1 MNTKFYSTWKSMLL
15 SCVFL
20 LSTFLTMAQ
29 DRRVTGK
36 VTGGDGQ
43 GIPGVS
49 VLLKGTQTGVST
61 DASGSFAINLKS
73 GKDVLL
79 ISAIGYK
86 STEVKVGVQSTVD
99 VILAEDVSAL
109 DEVIV
114 TGYSSSNKKESTAAI
129 STVKAKDLSAVPSG
143 NIEQQLQGKVSGV
156 TVITSGQPGTTSIVR
171 VRGFGSF
178 TSNNPLYVVDGVPTQ
193 NTDFLAPDDIETTT
207 VLKDAAAASIY
218 GARAAAGVIVY
229 TTKKGTKKAR
239 PLEVSYDGMYGVT
252 DPGTGIQMLNPLDQ
266 ATWDFAAMRNAGQT
280 PSHVQYGKG
289 TTPVIPDYLLV
300 GRPSDGIKGLVGTID
315 LAAERL
321 KYQNNPLAGDLY
333 LVMAANKSG
342 TDWYKEI
349 TRTAPITRH
358 NLGFSGGTE
367 SSRFYFG
374 LGVQEQAGILK
385 FNQFRRYDFRA
396 NSEFDVTKKLRIGE
410 NLQFTYRQTK
420 GLAGGGGGAGI
431 AQEESY
437 LLDAQRM
444 PTIIPVYDVFGGYAG
459 SAAGGFSNPRNPVQG
474 LTLNSKDNVF
484 GLSGFGNIYAEY
496 DVLPELTL
504 RTSFGGGVSFGTYQD
519 YTFVDHG
526 NSEPSAGKNALR
538 EGSAYSYNWIWTNQ
552 VNYKKKFGLHGIDA
566 LAGIESL
573 NDGAGRNIEGFGQDP
588 FTTSLDYLSLT
599 TISSGKNVSG
609 GLFSGVNFYSLFGQ
623 ANYSYNSRYFLTAVV
638 RRDGAS
644 RFGAN
649 NRYGVFPAF
658 SAAWRLSS
666 EDFMKDLVFFNDLK
680 IRAGWGQMG
689 NSNSVNPNNQF
700 SLYSSSIGLA
710 AYDVSGSNT
719 GVAEGFYRS
728 RIGNPNAKWE
738 TAETSN
744 LGIDASILN
753 GKYEIQLDFWRKDT
767 KDLLFQVPI
776 PAVVGVLAAAP
787 SVNIANMRNQGI
799 DLQIVNH
806 GSFSRDLK
814 YDFTINGS
822 LLSNKITAL
831 APGTDYFDVTP
842 PTNRLSIAPT
852 RNMVGYSM
860 ASFYG
865 YKVLGYF
872 KDAAEAAGAPTQDG
886 AGAGRFRYADIN
898 GDGAITA
905 DDRTVLGS
913 PIPTFTGGI
922 NLKVTYKSFDIE
934 TYLYTS
940 LGNQIFNQTKW
951 YTMFGSTFP
960 GSAKAD
966 AVRNSW
972 TPTNL
977 NAASPIFENV
987 SNFSTDTQP
996 NSWYVENGSYLR
1008 MTNLTLGYNLPKAT
1022 LNKLNMKK
1030 LRIAFSTNNLFTITG
1045 YSGLDPQVGGQADTN
1060 FGIDIGNYPVTRSY
1074 NLSVKLGF

>member
-1 MNTKFYSTWKSMLL
+1 MKNKLHFYFKHVLVLTALL
-15 SCVFL
+15 IYSVSSF
-20 LSTFLTMAQ
+20 AQ

-36 VTGGDGQ
+36 VVGADSQ
-43 GIPGVS
+43 GVPGIS
-49 VLLKGTQTGVST
+49 VVVKGTRTGTST
-61 DASGSFAINLKS
+61 DGTGNFALNIKP
-73 GKDVLL
+73 GADVLVL
-79 ISAIGYK
+79 SGVGFK
-86 STEVKVGVQSTVD
+86 TKEVKVGGQSVVNVVLD
-99 VILAEDVSAL
+99 EDISAL

-178 TSNNPLYVVDGVPTQ
+178 GGNNPLYVVDGVPTQ
-193 NTDFLAPDDIETTT
+193 NTDFLAPDDIESTT

-218 GARAAAGVIVY
+218 GARAASGVIVY

-239 PLEVSYDGMYGVT
+239 ALEVTYDGMYGVT
-252 DPGTGIQMLNPLDQ
+252 DPGAGIKMLSPQDQ
-266 ATWDFAAMRNAGQT
+266 ATWDFAAMKNAGQT
-280 PSHVQYGKG
+280 PSHVQYGSG
-289 TTPVIPDYLLV
+289 ATPVIPDYLMAGPNRKGIV
-300 GRPSDGIKGLVGTID
+300 GSID
-315 LAAERL
+315 IAAEKA
-321 KYQNNPLAGDLY
+321 KYQNNPLAGSLY

-349 TRTAPITRH
+349 TRTAPTTRH

-367 SSRFYFG
+367 ASRFYFG
-374 LGVQEQAGILK
+374 LGVQEQSGILK
-385 FNQFRRYDFRA
+385 FNEFRRYDFRA
-396 NSEFDVTKKLRIGE
+396 NSEFDLTKKLRIGE

-420 GLAGGGGGAGI
+420 GLAGGNGGAGI

-459 SAAGGFSNPRNPVQG
+459 SAAGGFSNARNPVQG
-474 LTLNSKDNVF
+474 LTLNSNDNVF
-484 GLSGFGNIYAEY
+484 GLSGFGNVYAEY
-496 DVLPELTL
+496 DVLPELTFK
-504 RTSFGGGVSFGTYQD
+504 TSFGGGVNFGTYQD

-526 NSEPSAGKNALR
+526 NSEPVAGKNALR
-538 EGSAYSYNWIWTNQ
+538 EGSAYDYNWIWTNQ
-552 VNYKKKFGLHGIDA
+552 VNYKKKFGVHSIDA

-573 NDGAGRNIEGFGQDP
+573 NTGAGRFIQGFGQDP
-588 FTTSLDYLSLT
+588 FTTSLDYLSLS
-599 TISSGKNVSG
+599 TISSGRNVSG

-623 ANYSYNSRYFLTAVV
+623 AQYSYNSRYFLTAVL
-638 RRDGAS
+638 RRDGSS

-649 NRYGVFPAF
+649 SRYGTFPAF

-666 EDFMKDLVFFNDLK
+666 EDFMKSVTFINDLK
-680 IRAGWGQMG
+680 VRAGWGQMG
-689 NSNSVNPNNQF
+689 NSNNVDPNNQY
-700 SLYSSSIGLA
+700 SLYSSSIGTA
-710 AYDVSGSNT
+710 AYDISGSNNA
-719 GVAEGFYRS
+719 VAEGFYRS
-728 RIGNPNAKWE
+728 RIGNADARWE

-744 LGIDASILN
+744 IGIDASLLN
-753 GKYEIQLDFWRKDT
+753 GKYEVQLDFWRKDT

-776 PAVVGVLAAAP
+776 PAVIGVLASAP

-799 DLQIVNH
+799 DLQIINH
-806 GSFSRDLK
+806 GKINSDLK
-814 YDFTINGS
+814 YDLTVNGS
-822 LLSNKITAL
+822 FLSNEITSL

-842 PTNRLSIAPT
+842 PTNRLSAAPT
-852 RNMVGYSM
+852 RNQVGSSM

-865 YKVLGYF
+865 YQVLGYF
-872 KDAAEAAGAPTQDG
+872 KDAAEVAGAPTQDG
-886 AGAGRFRYADIN
+886 AAPGRFRYADLN
-898 GDGAITA
+898 GDKKIDAS
-905 DDRTVLGS
+905 DRTILGS
-913 PIPTFTGGI
+913 PIPTFTGGV
-922 NLKVTYKSFDIE
+922 NLKVTYKNFDVE
-934 TYLYTS
+934 TYLYAS
-940 LGNQIFNQTKW
+940 LGNQIFNMTKW

-960 GSAKAD
+960 GAAKAD
-966 AVRNSW
+966 AVKGSW

-977 NAASPIFENV
+977 GASSPIFENV

-996 NSWYVENGSYLR
+996 NSWYVENGSYVR
-1008 MTNLTLGYNLPKAT
+1008 MTNLTLGYNVPKDM
-1022 LNKLNMKK
+1022 LSKLK
-1030 LRIAFSTNNLFTITG
+1030 LRTARIAFSTNNLFTVTG

>member
-1 MNTKFYSTWKSMLL
+1 MKNKLHFYFKHVLVLTALL
-15 SCVFL
+15 IYSVSSF
-20 LSTFLTMAQ
+20 AQ

-36 VTGGDGQ
+36 VVGADNQ
-43 GIPGVS
+43 GIPGIS
-49 VLLKGTQTGVST
+49 VVVKGTRSGTST
-61 DASGSFAINLKS
+61 DGTGNFALNIKP
-73 GKDVLL
+73 GADVLVL
-79 ISAIGYK
+79 SGVGFK
-86 STEVKVGVQSTVD
+86 TKEVKVGGQSVVNVVLD
-99 VILAEDVSAL
+99 EDISAL

-129 STVKAKDLSAVPSG
+129 STVKAKDLAAVPSG

-178 TSNNPLYVVDGVPTQ
+178 GGNNPLYVVDGVPTQ
-193 NTDFLAPDDIETTT
+193 NTDFLAPDDIESTT

-218 GARAAAGVIVY
+218 GARAASGVIVY

-239 PLEVSYDGMYGVT
+239 ALEVSYDGMYGVT
-252 DPGTGIQMLNPLDQ
+252 DPGTGIKMLSPIDQ
-266 ATWDFAAMRNAGQT
+266 ATWDFAAMKNAGQT
-280 PSHVQYGKG
+280 PSHVQYGSG
-289 TTPVIPDYLLV
+289 ATPVLPDYLMV
-300 GRPSDGIKGLVGTID
+300 GPNRKGVVGSID
-315 LAAERL
+315 LAAEKL
-321 KYQNNPLAGDLY
+321 KYQNNPLAGSLY

-367 SSRFYFG
+367 TSRFYFG
-374 LGVQEQAGILK
+374 LGVQEQSGILK
-385 FNQFRRYDFRA
+385 FNEFRRYDFRA
-396 NSEFDVTKKLRIGE
+396 NSEFDLTKKLRIGE
-410 NLQFTYRQTK
+410 NLQFTYRQTR
-420 GLAGGGGGAGI
+420 GLAGGNGGAGI

-459 SAAGGFSNPRNPVQG
+459 SAAGGFSNARNPVQG

-484 GLSGFGNIYAEY
+484 GISGFGNVYAEY
-496 DVLPELTL
+496 DVLPELTFK
-504 RTSFGGGVSFGTYQD
+504 TSFGGGVNFGTYQD

-526 NSEPSAGKNALR
+526 NSEPVAGKNALR
-538 EGSAYSYNWIWTNQ
+538 EGSSYDYNWVWTNQ
-552 VNYKKKFGLHGIDA
+552 VNYKKKFGVHSIDA

-573 NDGAGRNIEGFGQDP
+573 NTGAGRFIQGFGQDP
-588 FTTSLDYLSLT
+588 FTTSLDYLSLN
-599 TISSGKNVSG
+599 TISTGKNVAG
-609 GLFSGVNFYSLFGQ
+609 GLFSGVNFYSVFGQ
-623 ANYSYNSRYFLTAVV
+623 AQYSYNSRYFLTAVL
-638 RRDGAS
+638 RRDGSS

-649 NRYGVFPAF
+649 SRYGTFPAF

-666 EDFMKDLVFFNDLK
+666 EDFMKGVTFINDLK
-680 IRAGWGQMG
+680 LRAGWGQMG
-689 NSNSVNPNNQF
+689 NSNNVDPNNQY
-700 SLYSSSIGLA
+700 SLYSSSIGTA
-710 AYDVSGSNT
+710 AYDINGTNNA
-719 GVAEGFYRS
+719 VAEGFYRS
-728 RIGNPNAKWE
+728 RIGNPDARWE

-744 LGIDASILN
+744 IGIDASILN
-753 GKYEIQLDFWRKDT
+753 GKYEVQLDFWRKDT

-799 DLQIVNH
+799 DLQIINH
-806 GSFSRDLK
+806 GKINSDLK
-814 YDFTINGS
+814 YDLTVNGS
-822 LLSNKITAL
+822 FLSNKITSL

-842 PTNRLSIAPT
+842 PTNRLSAAPT
-852 RNMVGYSM
+852 RNQVGSSM

-872 KDAAEAAGAPTQDG
+872 KDAAEVSGAPTQDG
-886 AGAGRFRYADIN
+886 AAPGRFRYADLN
-898 GDGAITA
+898 GDKKIDAA
-905 DDRTVLGS
+905 DRTILGS

-922 NLKVTYKSFDIE
+922 NLKVTYKNFDVE
-934 TYLYTS
+934 TYLYAS
-940 LGNQIFNQTKW
+940 LGNQIFNMTKW

-960 GSAKAD
+960 GAAKAD
-966 AVRNSW
+966 AVKGSW

-977 NAASPIFENV
+977 GASSPIFENV

-996 NSWYVENGSYLR
+996 NSWYVEDGSYLR
-1008 MTNLTLGYNLPKAT
+1008 MTNLTLGYNVPKDM
-1022 LNKLNMKK
+1022 LSKLK
-1030 LRIAFSTNNLFTITG
+1030 LRTARIAFSTNNLFTVTG

>member
-1 MNTKFYSTWKSMLL
+1 MKNKLHFYFKHVLVLTALL
-15 SCVFL
+15 IYSVSSF
-20 LSTFLTMAQ
+20 AQ

-36 VTGGDGQ
+36 VVGADNQ
-43 GIPGVS
+43 GIPGIS
-49 VLLKGTQTGVST
+49 VVVKGTRSGTST
-61 DASGSFAINLKS
+61 DGTGNFALNIKP
-73 GKDVLL
+73 GADVLVL
-79 ISAIGYK
+79 SGVGFK
-86 STEVKVGVQSTVD
+86 TKEVKVGGQSVVNVVLD
-99 VILAEDVSAL
+99 EDISAL

-178 TSNNPLYVVDGVPTQ
+178 GGNNPLYVVDGVPTQ
-193 NTDFLAPDDIETTT
+193 STDFLAPDDIESTT

-218 GARAAAGVIVY
+218 GARAASGVIVY

-239 PLEVSYDGMYGVT
+239 ALEVTYDGMYGVT
-252 DPGTGIQMLNPLDQ
+252 DPGTGIKMLSPQDQ

-280 PSHVQYGKG
+280 PSHVQYGSG
-289 TTPVIPDYLLV
+289 ATPVVPDYLMAGPNRKGIV
-300 GRPSDGIKGLVGTID
+300 GSID
-315 LAAERL
+315 IAAEKA
-321 KYQNNPLAGDLY
+321 KYQNNPLAGSLY
-333 LVMAANKSG
+333 LVMASNKSG

-367 SSRFYFG
+367 ASRFYFG
-374 LGVQEQAGILK
+374 LGVQEQSGILK
-385 FNQFRRYDFRA
+385 FNEFRRYDFRA
-396 NSEFDVTKKLRIGE
+396 NSEFDLTKKLRIGE

-420 GLAGGGGGAGI
+420 GLAGGNGGAGI

-459 SAAGGFSNPRNPVQG
+459 SAAGGFSNARNPVQG
-474 LTLNSKDNVF
+474 LTLNSNDNVF
-484 GLSGFGNIYAEY
+484 GISGFGNVYAEY
-496 DVLPELTL
+496 DVLPELTFK
-504 RTSFGGGVSFGTYQD
+504 TSFGGGVNFGTFRD

-526 NSEPSAGKNALR
+526 NSEPVAGKNALR
-538 EGSAYSYNWIWTNQ
+538 EGSSYDYNWVWTNQ
-552 VNYKKKFGLHGIDA
+552 VNYKKKFGVHSIDA

-573 NDGAGRNIEGFGQDP
+573 NTGAGRFIQGFGQDP
-588 FTTSLDYLSLT
+588 FTTSLDYLSLS
-599 TISSGKNVSG
+599 TISSGRNVSG

-623 ANYSYNSRYFLTAVV
+623 AQYSYNSRYFLTAVL
-638 RRDGAS
+638 RRDGSS

-649 NRYGVFPAF
+649 SRYGTFPAF

-666 EDFMKDLVFFNDLK
+666 EDFMKGVTFINDLK
-680 IRAGWGQMG
+680 VRAGWGQMG
-689 NSNSVNPNNQF
+689 NSNNVDPNNQY
-700 SLYSSSIGLA
+700 SLYSSSIGTA
-710 AYDVSGSNT
+710 AYDISGSNNA
-719 GVAEGFYRS
+719 VAEGFYRS
-728 RIGNPNAKWE
+728 RIGNADARWE

-744 LGIDASILN
+744 IGIDASLLN

-776 PAVVGVLAAAP
+776 PAVIGVLAAAP

-799 DLQIVNH
+799 DLQIINH
-806 GSFSRDLK
+806 GKINSDLK
-814 YDFTINGS
+814 YDLTVNGS
-822 LLSNKITAL
+822 FLSNKITSL

-842 PTNRLSIAPT
+842 PTNRLSAAPT
-852 RNMVGYSM
+852 RNQVGSSM

-872 KDAAEAAGAPTQDG
+872 KDAAEVSGAPTQDG
-886 AGAGRFRYADIN
+886 AAPGRFRYADLN
-898 GDGAITA
+898 GDKKIDAA
-905 DDRTVLGS
+905 DRTILGS

-922 NLKVTYKSFDIE
+922 NLKVTYKNFDVE
-934 TYLYTS
+934 TYLYAS
-940 LGNQIFNQTKW
+940 LGNQIFNMTKW

-960 GSAKAD
+960 GAAKAD
-966 AVRNSW
+966 AVKGSW

-977 NAASPIFENV
+977 GASSPIFENV

-996 NSWYVENGSYLR
+996 NSWYVEDGSYLR
-1008 MTNLTLGYNLPKAT
+1008 MTNLTLGYNVPKDM
-1022 LNKLNMKK
+1022 LSKLK
-1030 LRIAFSTNNLFTITG
+1030 LRTARIAFSTNNLFTVTG